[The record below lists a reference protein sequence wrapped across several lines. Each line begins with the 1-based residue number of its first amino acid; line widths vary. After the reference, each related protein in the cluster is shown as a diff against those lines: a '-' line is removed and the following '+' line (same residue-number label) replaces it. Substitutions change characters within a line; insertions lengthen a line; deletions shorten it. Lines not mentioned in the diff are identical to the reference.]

1 MICAS
6 MISGS
11 QTSKPIFL
19 LSTCHKFNIAGDY
32 WWLEDYF
39 PTGVRNFSGANCKTS
54 WGGVCLK
61 KSVEKCQLLE
71 FTRSNL
77 LRLVKIMEYG
87 NLGFC
92 WNPRVFFG
100 GDLRFHRF

>member
-19 LSTCHKFNIAGDY
+19 LSTRHKFNIAGDY

-54 WGGVCLK
+54 WGGFCLK

-71 FTRSNL
+71 FIYWDQIET
-77 LRLVKIMEYG
+77 
-87 NLGFC
+87 C
-92 WNPRVFFG
+92 
-100 GDLRFHRF
+100 